1 MKDIIIQ
8 KLNEIEE
15 KENVKVIFAVESGSR
30 AWGFDSADSGYKVR
44 FIYLRNLESYL
55 KLKPEKKYIKYD
67 SAKYIVNSSDWKLSE
82 KLDIYGV
89 DLQKALCMLH
99 KADPIFFEWANS
111 PIVYKTSE
119 QWEKIKEKTNDYFL
133 LRREFFYYFNIAKS
147 NYKLCLKKEV
157 VKLKDFLYILYSILA
172 CKWITQGQST
182 PPMEFENLLDIRIL
196 QDNEL
201 KSIIPALIEMKRT
214 SYEDTQIIKTSII
227 NECKYIERYFAL
239 LKNIASTVKLL
250 PDRVEKSYNE
260 LDKLFYDIL
269 INS

>member
-1 MKDIIIQ
+1 MKDKIIQ
-8 KLNEIEE
+8 KLNEIE
-15 KENVKVIFAVESGSR
+15 KRENVKIIFAVESGSR
-30 AWGFDSADSGYKVR
+30 AWGIQSLDSGYKVR

-67 SAKYIVNSSDWKLSE
+67 SAKYIVNSSDWQLSK
-82 KLDIYGV
+82 KLDINGV
-89 DLQKALCMLH
+89 DLQ